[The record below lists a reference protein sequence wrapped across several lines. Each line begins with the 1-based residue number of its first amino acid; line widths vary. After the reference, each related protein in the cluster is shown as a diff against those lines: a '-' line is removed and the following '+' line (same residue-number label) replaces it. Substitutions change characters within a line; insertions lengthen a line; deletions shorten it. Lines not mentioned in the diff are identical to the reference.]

1 LLLFSRSDLLLPF
14 LLPPRAACSHG
25 AELGF
30 AACCYDMILIVLST
44 LFRIE
49 VLIGGKKLALR
60 AK

>member
-1 LLLFSRSDLLLPF
+1 LLVFSRSDLLLPF

-30 AACCYDMILIVLST
+30 AACCYDMIVIVLST

-49 VLIGGKKLALR
+49 VWNGGKKLALR